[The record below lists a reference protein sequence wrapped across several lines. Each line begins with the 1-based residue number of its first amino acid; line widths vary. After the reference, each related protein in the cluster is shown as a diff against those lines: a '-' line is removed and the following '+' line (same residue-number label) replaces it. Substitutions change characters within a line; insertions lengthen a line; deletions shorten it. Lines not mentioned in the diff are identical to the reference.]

1 MEMFNKKNPP
11 PAMTLLITKRLTEPR
26 SAVRETSRI
35 FSQTQGIQSIKKAV
49 TREPKRPQKK
59 PTKKGARDIDT
70 SSSALNNSFD
80 KKNDEAKKNAAPRE
94 NITTLPLKRASFSRN
109 SSESKT
115 PPTIKRKSARNS
127 SSDIT
132 SPEKIYEKMRI
143 NIGEA
148 PPTRGTAREASPEE
162 SAE

>member
-35 FSQTQGIQSIKKAV
+35 FSQTPGIQSIKKAV

-80 KKNDEAKKNAAPRE
+80 KKNDERSEEHTSELQSQFHLVCRLLLE
-94 NITTLPLKRASFSRN
+94 N
-109 SSESKT
+109 
-115 PPTIKRKSARNS
+115 
-127 SSDIT
+127 
-132 SPEKIYEKMRI
+132 
-143 NIGEA
+143 
-148 PPTRGTAREASPEE
+148 
-162 SAE
+162 